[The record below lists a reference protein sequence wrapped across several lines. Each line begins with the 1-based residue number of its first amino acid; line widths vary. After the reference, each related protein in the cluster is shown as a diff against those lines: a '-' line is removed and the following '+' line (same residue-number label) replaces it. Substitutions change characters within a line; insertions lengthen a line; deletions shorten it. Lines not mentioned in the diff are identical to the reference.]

1 MEKSDFFS
9 IKPNR
14 AAGDIGSELVFIQVP
29 QQSVVSFKTTTRG
42 LKACVSYLLDHGID
56 CVAVEATGVYW
67 INFFDHCE
75 SAGIDTWLVNPKY
88 TKSRAGKKT
97 DVADS
102 IWIQHL
108 HSADLLEKSFIPNSS
123 IRAYR
128 EYVRTRENYI
138 EDRVKVINRM
148 NKALIQM
155 NVRIDTVIS
164 QIHGVSGMKMI
175 ESILAGER
183 DPEQLIELCDTR
195 IKKNKHEDLKEA
207 LEGNFA
213 DQYLYTLGQ
222 AVEDFKYYDKKIK
235 SCDNTIENQLRE
247 ISKGLEPP
255 KQINKPKPIRHN
267 KPQIADLQLL
277 MQTITGLDL
286 SLLPGITNYSLIKLT
301 SELGV
306 NVDPWPTKKH
316 FTSFLDLAPR
326 QNQSG
331 RYNRKP
337 KGRRKGHRAGQIF
350 RQAAQN
356 VINSKN
362 ESIGAFGRRLRA
374 RKGPRIAIKATARKL
389 AELYYMLITKG
400 EDYVDQHLK
409 TYKQINED
417 RRLSY
422 IEKQAKQMGM
432 RLVKV

>member
-1 MEKSDFFS
+1 MKENNFFS

-14 AAGDIGSELVFIQVP
+14 AAGDIGSELVYIYVP
-29 QQSVVSFKTTTRG
+29 RQRVVSFKTTTRG
-42 LKACVSYLLDHGID
+42 LKSCVSYLLDHGIE

-75 SAGIDTWLVNPKY
+75 AAGLETWLVNPKY

-97 DVADS
+97 DVADA

-108 HSADLLEKSFIPNSS
+108 HAADLLEKSFIPNSS

-138 EDRVKVINRM
+138 EDRAKVINRM

-175 ESILAGER
+175 ESILSGER
-183 DPEQLIELCDTR
+183 DPDQLIELCDTR
-195 IKKNKHEDLKEA
+195 IKKNKYEDLKEA
-207 LEGNFA
+207 LEGNYA
-213 DQYLYTLGQ
+213 AQYLYTLGQ
-222 AVEDFKYYDKKIK
+222 AVEDYKYYSEKIK
-235 SCDNTIENQLRE
+235 NCDRTIENQLRE
-247 ISKGLEPP
+247 LSKGLEPP
-255 KQINKPKPIRHN
+255 SQINKPKAIRHN
-267 KPQIADLQLL
+267 KPEIKELQLL

-286 SLLPGITNYSLIKLT
+286 SLLPGITNYSLIGLT
-301 SELGV
+301 SELGF
-306 NVDPWPTKKH
+306 NVEAWPTKKH
-316 FTSFLDLAPR
+316 FTSFLNLAPR

-331 RYNRKP
+331 LYNRKP
-337 KGRRKGHRAGQIF
+337 KGKRKGHKAGQIF
-350 RQAAQN
+350 RRAAQN

-389 AELYYMLITKG
+389 AELYYLLVTKG

-417 RRLSY
+417 RKLANL
-422 IEKQAKQMGM
+422 EKQAKLLGM
-432 RLVKV
+432 SLVKA